1 MKISLKIKVK
11 LNFLQC
17 KSFERNE
24 LQSNVTEMQNDL
36 VQLIDL
42 FPQQE

>member
-1 MKISLKIKVK
+1 MK
-11 LNFLQC
+11 LNVLQC

-24 LQSNVTEMQNDL
+24 LQSNVTELLNDL
-36 VQLIDL
+36 VQLIDA